1 MNFFPFLL
9 GREMSLVSF
18 FCLCFGKLWLRMNEY
33 DEEHCPQLFKFRAN
47 SSRNDKRTYLDL
59 LQTFAIIAF

>member
-1 MNFFPFLL
+1 MRKEIRILRNTI
-9 GREMSLVSF
+9 SQF

>member
-1 MNFFPFLL
+1 
-9 GREMSLVSF
+9 
-18 FCLCFGKLWLRMNEY
+18 MNEY
-33 DEEHCPQLFKFRAN
+33 DEEYFPQLFKFRAN